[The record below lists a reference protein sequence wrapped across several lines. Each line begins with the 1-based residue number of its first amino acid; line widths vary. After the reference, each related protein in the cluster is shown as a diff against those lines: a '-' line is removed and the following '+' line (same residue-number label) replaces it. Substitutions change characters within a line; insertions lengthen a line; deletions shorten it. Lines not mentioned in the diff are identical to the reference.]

1 MSDHVFVS
9 RHGDLLPRWQEA
21 FPQAVAVQ
29 PEHSGTVSASHLW
42 LRLERGP
49 EPAAAMGAPHIPAAS
64 DLSPQMT
71 NAHRLGPQA
80 AVLVLSDMPSDDEGL
95 AAFAE
100 GARAYCNT
108 HATAEVLHQV
118 AEVVAQGGLWIGPSL
133 MQRLLTATS
142 QMARAANVPRDDW
155 ASILTPREL
164 EVARAVAN
172 GASNKEI
179 ARQLDITERT
189 VKAHVGAIL
198 DKLKVRDRLQIS
210 LKINGLN
217 KV

>member
-29 PEHSGTVSASHLW
+29 PEHPGTVSASHLW

-49 EPAAAMGAPHIPAAS
+49 VVSAASNAPQDPAAPDMT
-64 DLSPQMT
+64 PQMA
-71 NAHRLGPQA
+71 NAHRLGPQS
-80 AVLVLSDMPSDDEGL
+80 AVLVLSDEPSDDQGL
-95 AAFAE
+95 AAFAQ

-108 HATAEVLHQV
+108 HATVEVLNQV
-118 AEVVAQGGLWIGPSL
+118 AEVVAQGGLWIGQSL

-142 QMARAANVPRDDW
+142 QMARAANVPREDW

-198 DKLKVRDRLQIS
+198 DKLQVRDRLQIS
-210 LKINGLN
+210 LKINGLS